1 MRWFRSNGRVTGWLA
16 LLALAVQL
24 VVSFGHVHALGDR
37 NRSAAIAAPA
47 PSGAGGPDSGKA
59 PAGHDVCAICAVM
72 ALTAS
77 GALPGAPQPA
87 AALAASRIDFQPVAS
102 VALRVAAPAAFHA
115 RGPPV

>member
-1 MRWFRSNGRVTGWLA
+1 MRWFRSNGRATGWLA
-16 LLALAVQL
+16 LFALAFQL
-24 VVSFGHVHALGDR
+24 VVSFGHVHPIGETGRA
-37 NRSAAIAAPA
+37 AAIAAPA
-47 PSGAGGPDSGKA
+47 LSGAGGPGSDKA

-77 GALPGAPQPA
+77 AALPGAPQPA
-87 AALAASRIDFQPVAS
+87 VTLAAARIDFQPVAF